1 MNNLKLLYFYFL
13 NSKLIMK
20 KILISK
26 TAIIALVVSISL
38 SSCDNVSTS
47 VELENKTATKLKI
60 TTPQP
65 SPIGKVEQRVG
76 LTDVSIEYSRPGV
89 RGRAIFGDLV
99 PFGKTWRTGANSNTK
114 ITFSSDISIE
124 GQTLKAGS
132 YGLYTVPNKNSWEVM
147 FYSESDNSGVPRD
160 WDDTKV
166 VAKTN
171 VEVYSMPMNVE
182 TFTITFDNVSSTSAV
197 MGLLWEKTYIG
208 VKFEVPTEQL
218 VSASIEA
225 VMAAT
230 PEAGDYY
237 NAAIYYRQQ
246 DKDIKQANKWMEKA
260 MSLTEKPA
268 FWQLRQQSLI
278 YAKMGETE
286 KAIAVAKK
294 SLELSKA
301 AENEAYIK
309 MNTQSLSEW
318 NTK

>member
-1 MNNLKLLYFYFL
+1 
-13 NSKLIMK
+13 MK
-20 KILISK
+20 KIFITK
-26 TAIIALVVSISL
+26 TTLIALIISISL
-38 SSCDNVSTS
+38 SSCDNVSS
-47 VELENKTATKLKI
+47 SIEVEKKPTTKLKI

-65 SPIGKVEQRVG
+65 SPKATVEQRVG
-76 LTDVSIEYSRPGV
+76 LTDISIEYSRPGV
-89 RGRAIFGDLV
+89 RGRTIFGDLV

-114 ITFSSDISIE
+114 VTFSSDVSID

-132 YGLYTVPNKNSWEVM
+132 YGLYTVPNENSWEIM
-147 FYSESDNSGVPRD
+147 FYAESDNSGVPRD

-166 VAKTN
+166 VAKTS

-182 TFTITFDNVSSTSAV
+182 TFTITFDDVSSTSAV
-197 MGLLWEKTYIG
+197 IGLLWEKTYVGI
-208 VKFEVPTEQL
+208 KFEVPTDKL
-218 VSASIEA
+218 VSETIDA
-225 VMAAT
+225 VMAAS

-246 DKDIKQANKWMEKA
+246 DIDIKKANEWMEKA

-286 KAIAVAKK
+286 KAIAVAEK

-301 AENEAYIK
+301 AGNEAYVK
-309 MNTQSLSEW
+309 MNTQSLAEW
-318 NTK
+318 KTE

>member
-1 MNNLKLLYFYFL
+1 
-13 NSKLIMK
+13 MK
-20 KILISK
+20 KFFITK
-26 TAIIALVVSISL
+26 TTLIALIISISLL
-38 SSCDNVSTS
+38 SSCDNVSSSIEIEKKPT
-47 VELENKTATKLKI
+47 TKLKI

-65 SPIGKVEQRVG
+65 SPKATVEQRVG
-76 LTDVSIEYSRPGV
+76 LTDISIEYSRPGV
-89 RGRAIFGDLV
+89 RGRTIFGDLV

-114 ITFSSDISIE
+114 VTFSSDVSID
-124 GQTLKAGS
+124 GQTLNAGS
-132 YGLYTVPNKNSWEVM
+132 YGLYTVPNENSWEVM

-166 VAKTN
+166 VAKTS

-182 TFTITFDNVSSTSAV
+182 TFTITFDDVSGTSATL
-197 MGLLWEKTYIG
+197 GILWEKTYVGI
-208 VKFEVPTEQL
+208 KLEVPTDKL
-218 VSASIEA
+218 VSETIDA
-225 VMAAT
+225 VMAAS

-246 DKDIKQANKWMEKA
+246 DLDIKKANEWMEKA

-286 KAIAVAKK
+286 KAIAVAEK

-301 AENEAYIK
+301 AGNEAYVK
-309 MNTQSLSEW
+309 MNTQSLAEW
-318 NTK
+318 KTE

>member
-1 MNNLKLLYFYFL
+1 
-13 NSKLIMK
+13 MK
-20 KILISK
+20 KIFITK
-26 TAIIALVVSISL
+26 TTLIALIISISL
-38 SSCDNVSTS
+38 SSCDNVSS
-47 VELENKTATKLKI
+47 SIEVEKKPTTKLKI

-65 SPIGKVEQRVG
+65 SPKATVEQRVG
-76 LTDVSIEYSRPGV
+76 LTDISIEYSRPGV
-89 RGRAIFGDLV
+89 RGRTIFGDLV

-132 YGLYTVPNKNSWEVM
+132 YGLYTVPNENSWEIM
-147 FYSESDNSGVPRD
+147 FYAESDNSGVPRD
-160 WDDTKV
+160 WDNAKI
-166 VAKTN
+166 VAKTS

-182 TFTITFDNVSSTSAV
+182 TFTITFDDVSSTSAV
-197 MGLLWEKTYIG
+197 IGLLWEKTYVGI
-208 VKFEVPTEQL
+208 KFEVPTDKL
-218 VSASIEA
+218 VSETIDA
-225 VMAAT
+225 VMAAS

-246 DKDIKQANKWMEKA
+246 DIDIKKANEWMEKA

-286 KAIAVAKK
+286 KAIAVAGK

-301 AENEAYIK
+301 AGNEAYVK
-309 MNTQSLSEW
+309 MNTQSLAEW
-318 NTK
+318 KTK